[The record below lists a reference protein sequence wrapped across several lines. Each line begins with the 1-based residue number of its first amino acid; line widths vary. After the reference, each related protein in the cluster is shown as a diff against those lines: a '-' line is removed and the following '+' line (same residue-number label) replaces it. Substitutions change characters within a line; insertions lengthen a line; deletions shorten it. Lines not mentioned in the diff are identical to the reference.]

1 MIIGLIVIVVVVVHM
16 VGRGGRGI
24 EKVDTLVVSTATA
37 AIETETRKTKFTW
50 CQTGTLRF
58 VLGIVAMTV

>member
-1 MIIGLIVIVVVVVHM
+1 MIIGLIVVIVLVQM
-16 VGRGGRGI
+16 LYGI
-24 EKVDTLVVSTATA
+24 GIVDTLVVSTATA

-50 CQTGTLRF
+50 CQTSTLRF